1 MKKILVVDDDVYQ
14 GILYEQELEDM
25 GYQVLTSDTGKQAI
39 RVCLEEKP
47 DLVII
52 DLVLPDIHGLNVIA
66 RILEKNPK
74 IPVIINSAYPHYR
87 NNFKS
92 WAADKYIL
100 KSADL
105 SELKK
110 AINEILAGEN
120 KAKNGVGSRV

>member
-14 GILYEQELEDM
+14 GILYEQEFEDM
-25 GYQVLTSDTGKQAI
+25 GYQVITTESGKQAI

-100 KSADL
+100 KSSDL
-105 SELKK
+105 SELKT
-110 AINEILAGEN
+110 AINEILSGEN
-120 KAKNGVGSRV
+120 KAKNTVISQV

>member
-1 MKKILVVDDDVYQ
+1 MKKVLVVDDDIYQ
-14 GILYEQELEDM
+14 GILYEQEIEEM
-25 GYQVLTSDTGKQAI
+25 GYKVITSDSGKQAI
-39 RVCLEEKP
+39 RICLEENP

-66 RILEKNPK
+66 RILEQNPK

-110 AINEILAGEN
+110 AISEILAGEN
-120 KAKNGVGSRV
+120 KIKNSMGTRI